1 MEAAFLSGHDHIS
14 SVREPDSDYR
24 GSQVKLLDRVRQ
36 AIRAKHYSRRT
47 EKAYTGW
54 IRRFILFNNK
64 RHPRDMGR
72 EEIRGYL
79 SYLAVKR
86 NVSASTQNQA
96 LSAILFLYREV
107 LQIDIDWIDGIVRAK
122 RPIRVPVV
130 LSRNEVCAVL
140 ANLKGIEWLLASLMY
155 GAGLR
160 LMECLRLRIKD
171 IDFDRNEITV
181 RRGKG
186 KKDRITMLPSPL
198 KLKLRNH
205 VDKVHRQ
212 HQLDLK
218 KGRGSVELPY
228 ALEKKYPKAAWQ
240 WGWQWVFP
248 ATRLYRDSKTGE
260 YRRHHLHETVIQRA
274 VKNAVRI
281 SGNSKRASCHTLRHS
296 FATHLLENGY
306 DIRTV
311 QELLGHKDL
320 STTMIY
326 KHVLKRGGQ
335 GVKSPLEG
343 L

>member
-1 MEAAFLSGHDHIS
+1 MEAVFLSGHDYIS
-14 SVREPDSDYR
+14 SLRERNSDYR
-24 GSQVKLLDRVRQ
+24 GSRVKLLDRVRQ

-54 IRRFILFNNK
+54 IRRFIIFNNK
-64 RHPRDMGR
+64 RHPSDMGKN
-72 EEIRGYL
+72 EIRRYL
-79 SYLAVKR
+79 SYLAVKSK
-86 NVSASTQNQA
+86 VSASTQNQA

-107 LQIDIDWIDGIVRAK
+107 LQMDMDWIDGIVRAK
-122 RPIRVPVV
+122 RPVRVPVV
-130 LSRNEVCAVL
+130 LSKNEVRAVL
-140 ANLKGIEWLLASLMY
+140 AHLKGRDWLLASLMY

-171 IDFDRNEITV
+171 VDFERNEVTV

-186 KKDRITMLPSPL
+186 SKDRITMLPSPV
-198 KLKLRNH
+198 KLKLRDH
-205 VDKVHRQ
+205 VDRVHRQ
-212 HQLDLK
+212 HKLDLK

-228 ALEKKYPKAAWQ
+228 ALGRKYPKAAWQ

-248 ATRLYRDSKTGE
+248 ATRFYRDAKTGE

-274 VKNAVRI
+274 VNNAVRASGI
-281 SGNSKRASCHTLRHS
+281 SKKASCHTLRHS

-311 QELLGHKDL
+311 QELLGHKDV
-320 STTMIY
+320 STTMVY
-326 KHVLKRGGQ
+326 THVLNRGGQ
-335 GVKSPLEG
+335 GVKSPLEE